1 MNTPSTAVSPV
12 KSLSVREDGSGNR
25 ALHTKVA
32 KDRYRCISNFYFDL
46 KAFVK
51 FPGVDHVKYNGFLI
65 DVYRV
70 DGVSM

>member
-1 MNTPSTAVSPV
+1 MSAPSGSPI
-12 KSLSVREDGSGNR
+12 KGLSVREDASGAR
-25 ALHTKVA
+25 ALHTKVG

-51 FPGVDHVKYNGFLI
+51 FPCIDHVKYNGFI
-65 DVYRV
+65 AEVHRI